1 MTVKKFIPLTMRK
14 IQRKQK
20 LLSRVLKELD
30 ESGKPILVEGKKD
43 KAALER
49 IGVRNRIFL
58 INMTPDELCKRVSK
72 VADEAVVLTDF
83 DEAGEKLCKRV
94 EEALYS
100 YNVLPNT
107 EVRRRLRYLLG
118 LYTIEEID
126 RKLEE
131 FKKKIEGDSNGKD
144 VY

>member
-1 MTVKKFIPLTMRK
+1 MTVKKFSPLTLRK
-14 IQRKQK
+14 LQRKQK
-20 LLSRVLKELD
+20 FLGRLMKELN
-30 ESGKPILVEGKKD
+30 EGGKPILVEGKRD

-58 INMTPDELCKRVSK
+58 INMSPDELCKRVAK

-83 DEAGEKLCKRV
+83 DRTGEKLGKRV

-100 YNVLPNT
+100 YNVLPNMDM
-107 EVRRRLRYLLG
+107 RRKFRYLLG
-118 LYTIEEID
+118 VYNFEEID

-131 FKKKIEGDSNGKD
+131 FKKKIEGDSNG
-144 VY
+144 